1 MRRTVLARNI
11 AALRGHLGLKQAPF
25 ADALG
30 VNQSYISKWETKN
43 IEPSTRSLAQM
54 AELAEV
60 PINDFINKP
69 WTPLAD
75 RSPMVNVSPDQPP
88 IRNASIDD
96 GTVEITALDLTL
108 SMGPGTHI
116 DDWVESEPVKFDI
129 GFLRAITRS
138 PFNRL
143 RLVRGIGDSM
153 YPTLNGGD
161 AIMIDT
167 TQNSLSRQDG
177 IYWISLHGAAGIK
190 RLRAIAR
197 DRVLVMSDNP
207 GVDNQEVAAEDLRIE
222 GRAIWFARDL

>member
-1 MRRTVLARNI
+1 MGTSPQQVERLEKGQRSLRPEWIDKAASAFGVTPAEIISDAADTQVLNI
-11 AALRGHLGLKQAPF
+11 ARAPDH
-25 ADALG
+25 AP
-30 VNQSYISKWETKN
+30 V
-43 IEPSTRSLAQM
+43 
-54 AELAEV
+54 
-60 PINDFINKP
+60 
-69 WTPLAD
+69 
-75 RSPMVNVSPDQPP
+75 
-88 IRNASIDD
+88 RNASIDD

-190 RLRAIAR
+190 RLRTIAR
-197 DRVLVMSDNP
+197 DRVLVVSDNP